1 MRVLREYVDLRSLAV
16 VPLQPPKSQGQD
28 REAAL
33 QWEGLGTD
41 KARQGAATHRVSR
54 LPGGQE
60 GLGLRPRVRTSAV
73 LRSVTKTGSLSPRDR
88 RE

>member
-1 MRVLREYVDLRSLAV
+1 MDLRSLAV
-16 VPLQPPKSQGQD
+16 LPLQPPRNQGQD

-41 KARQGAATHRVSR
+41 KARQEAATHRVSR
-54 LPGGQE
+54 LLGGRE
-60 GLGLRPRVRTSAV
+60 GLGPRPRVRTSAL
-73 LRSVTKTGSLSPRDR
+73 LRSVTRTGSLHPRDR